1 MDYMLDFI
9 VLIILLMAPIII
21 FALNYICKKNNTG
34 IVSIISSFF
43 KNIVIFILKVLS
55 FLMCYDIQYIKE
67 LEKDIADDI
76 MTKDK

>member
-1 MDYMLDFI
+1 MDFMLDFV

-21 FALNYICKKNNTG
+21 YALNYICKKNNKG
-34 IVSIISSFF
+34 IVSIIVSFF
-43 KNIVIFILKVLS
+43 KGIVIFILKVLS

-67 LEKDIADDI
+67 IAKDIEDDI